1 MTTYYTDSSTP
12 TAYSDS
18 SAYANGIAGKI
29 TYCLYEDTA
38 TWTAWNSW
46 ASGNA
51 LNGNNITNFSSRAIN
66 VIGTWE
72 TFIKGQESNVN
83 TWAASFMCMEDKATA
98 SPRGGWCAAAAIT
111 TVSSTTTYD
120 STTYRA
126 TATNFDS
133 LVEGATVNR
142 ADTTFAGW
150 STFTTSDA
158 AKKIVGE
165 VVGTNIDFKGF

>member
-1 MTTYYTDSSTP
+1 MTTVYYTDSTTP

-18 SAYANGIAGKI
+18 SAYSVGIANKI
-29 TYCLYEDTA
+29 SYALYEDTA
-38 TWTAWNSW
+38 TWTAWNTW

-51 LNGNNITNFSSRAIN
+51 LNGLNITNFSSRAIN

-83 TWAASFMCMEDKATA
+83 TWATSFMCMEDKATTD
-98 SPRGGWCAAAAIT
+98 PRGGWCAAAAIT

-126 TATNFDS
+126 TSANFSS
-133 LVEGATVNR
+133 LVAGASTTR
-142 ADTTFAGW
+142 ADTTFGGW
-150 STFTTSDA
+150 STFTTSDV
-158 AKKIVGE
+158 AKM
-165 VVGTNIDFKGF
+165 